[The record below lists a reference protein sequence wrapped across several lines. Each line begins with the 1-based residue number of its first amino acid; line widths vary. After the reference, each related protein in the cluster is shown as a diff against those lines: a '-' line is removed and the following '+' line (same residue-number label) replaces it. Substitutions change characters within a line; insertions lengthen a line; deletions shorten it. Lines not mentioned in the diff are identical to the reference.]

1 MLSKTPSFEL
11 MSKVLVAGAT
21 GFLGRSLVPFL
32 KERGHQVIQMG
43 HTHLTDFN
51 VDLTSIE
58 ETSHALDQVRPEVII
73 NLIALTDV
81 DRCET
86 HPNESYLLN
95 VKPVENLCNW
105 IQTNGQQCHFIQIS
119 TDQLYDGRG
128 EHSEN
133 VLTIR
138 NHYAMSKLAGEYAA
152 RLVPS
157 TILRTNFVGRSLRQ
171 GRTSFTDWIY
181 EALHGTD
188 PVRVFDDVMFS
199 PLASSTLCN
208 YLERVIIE
216 RPLGIFNLGSRDG
229 MSKADF
235 AFAFAVSIG
244 LSTTK
249 LIRSNAS
256 DVTTL
261 KARRPTDMRMRCD
274 HFEAQMRI
282 KLPRLIDEIQVL
294 ANDYR

>member
-1 MLSKTPSFEL
+1 
-11 MSKVLVAGAT
+11 MSKVLVTGAT
-21 GFLGRSLVPFL
+21 GLLGRSLVPL
-32 KERGHQVIQMG
+32 LNERGHQVIQMG

-58 ETSHALDQVRPEVII
+58 ETSRALDQARPEVII

-119 TDQLYDGRG
+119 TDQLYDGPG

-157 TILRTNFVGRSLRQ
+157 TILRTNFVGRSLRK

-181 EALHGTD
+181 KALHGTE
-188 PVRVFDDVMFS
+188 PIRVFNNVMFS
-199 PLASSTLCN
+199 PLASSSLCN
-208 YLERVIIE
+208 YIERIIFE

-235 AFAFAVSIG
+235 AFAFAFATG
-244 LSTTK
+244 LPTTN
-249 LIRSNAS
+249 LIRSNAN
-256 DVTTL
+256 DAATL
-261 KARRPTDMRMRCD
+261 VARRPIDMRMRCD
-274 HFEAQMRI
+274 HFEARMRL

>member
-1 MLSKTPSFEL
+1 
-11 MSKVLVAGAT
+11 MSKVLVTGAT
-21 GFLGRSLVPFL
+21 GLLGRSLVPL
-32 KERGHQVIQMG
+32 LQERGHQVIQMG
-43 HTHLTDFN
+43 HTYSTDFN

-58 ETSHALDQVRPEVII
+58 ETSRALDQALPEVII

-105 IQTNGQQCHFIQIS
+105 IKANGQQCYLIQIS
-119 TDQLYDGRG
+119 TDQVYDSPG

-152 RLVPS
+152 RIVPS
-157 TILRTNFVGRSLRQ
+157 TILRTNFVGRSFRQ
-171 GRTSFTDWIY
+171 GRTSFTDWLY
-181 EALHGTD
+181 KSLRGTE
-188 PVRVFDDVMFS
+188 PIRVFDNVMFN
-199 PLASSTLCN
+199 PLSISTLCN
-208 YLERVIIE
+208 QIERVIFE

-235 AFAFAVSIG
+235 AFAFAVATG
-244 LSTTK
+244 LPTTN

-261 KARRPTDMRMRCD
+261 VARRPTDMRMQCD
-274 HFEAQMRI
+274 YFEARMRL

-294 ANDYR
+294 ANDYS